1 MVDAGTNT
9 SLISPPSP
17 QVKVLELESML
28 DNERLR
34 LGELRKKHYEIA
46 GVPLDQL
53 AEGNGETSS
62 LVNPVTMS
70 PKPLKPSLMKK
81 PPLAQK
87 PNIPPKNQFAY
98 SVSFNL
104 SFFFCRSLLTVGMCL
119 IGILSDVHQL
129 FQEKN
134 LIECSGLKI
143 SLIKCD
149 PLGVAG
155 FRK

>member
-1 MVDAGTNT
+1 MWWMQEQIPH
-9 SLISPPSP
+9 LFPPPSP

-104 SFFFCRSLLTVGMCL
+104 SFFFLQIIAHSRNV
-119 IGILSDVHQL
+119 SDRY
-129 FQEKN
+129 
-134 LIECSGLKI
+134 II
-143 SLIKCD
+143 
-149 PLGVAG
+149 
-155 FRK
+155 

>member
-1 MVDAGTNT
+1 MWWMQEQKPH
-9 SLISPPSP
+9 LIFFPPSP

-46 GVPLDQL
+46 GVALDQL
-53 AEGNGETSS
+53 AEGNGETPS

-98 SVSFNL
+98 SVSFNFFF
-104 SFFFCRSLLTVGMCL
+104 SFFFSFLQIIAHSRNV
-119 IGILSDVHQL
+119 SDQY
-129 FQEKN
+129 
-134 LIECSGLKI
+134 II
-143 SLIKCD
+143 
-149 PLGVAG
+149 
-155 FRK
+155 

>member
-1 MVDAGTNT
+1 MWWMQEQIPH
-9 SLISPPSP
+9 LIFFFSPSP

-98 SVSFNL
+98 SVSFN
-104 SFFFCRSLLTVGMCL
+104 FFF
-119 IGILSDVHQL
+119 L
-129 FQEKN
+129 FFADH
-134 LIECSGLKI
+134 CSQ
-143 SLIKCD
+143 
-149 PLGVAG
+149 
-155 FRK
+155 

>member
-1 MVDAGTNT
+1 MWWMQEQKPH
-9 SLISPPSP
+9 LIFFPPSP

-104 SFFFCRSLLTVGMCL
+104 SFFA
-119 IGILSDVHQL
+119 DY
-129 FQEKN
+129 
-134 LIECSGLKI
+134 CSQ
-143 SLIKCD
+143 
-149 PLGVAG
+149 
-155 FRK
+155 

>member
-1 MVDAGTNT
+1 M
-9 SLISPPSP
+9 
-17 QVKVLELESML
+17 LELESML

-53 AEGNGETSS
+53 AEGNGETPS

-98 SVSFNL
+98 SVSFN
-104 SFFFCRSLLTVGMCL
+104 FFFFLFCRLLLTVGMCL
-119 IGILSDVHQL
+119 ISILSDAHQL

-143 SLIKCD
+143 SLIRCD